1 MAILG
6 SNFLN
11 GCNSIPGFMRGLAQN
26 PGTPSL
32 ASRTIFEQTNAPFG
46 PTAPSSWV
54 KVTDVLY
61 NNRALRV
68 IGGIEGIPLS
78 PGGSTVFTS
87 IFTASKSL
95 SSFDVTLASSNI
107 SVVAESGY
115 ITSQNTDSNLSVQN
129 VTGTDANLRTHNH
142 AYLRA
147 PGSFGAGAAAATQRA
162 TPNSVVTVGTSNEGS
177 GGQHNHGISDGLHN
191 HPVSPGNHTHPVTI
205 TQHDHTFTMTGRNFE
220 LSYIDIIVCQKS

>member
-11 GCNSIPGFMRGLAQN
+11 GCSSIPGFMRGLAEN

-32 ASRTIFEQTNAPFG
+32 ASRTIFEQS
-46 PTAPSSWV
+46 TAPSSWV
-54 KVTDVLY
+54 KVTNASY

-68 IGGIEGIPLS
+68 IGGIEGRSLS

-95 SSFDVTLASSNI
+95 SPFDVTLASSNI
-107 SVVAESGY
+107 SVQAESGY

-129 VTGTDANLRTHNH
+129 VAGTNANMRSHNH
-142 AYLRA
+142 PYLRA

-162 TPNSVVTVGTSNEGS
+162 TPNSVVTVGTTNRGA
-177 GGQHNHGISDGLHN
+177 GGQHNHGISDGQHN
-191 HPVSPGNHTHPVTI
+191 HPVSPGNHAHPVSI
-205 TQHDHTFTMTGRNFE
+205 TQHDHTFTMTGRNFA
-220 LSYIDIIVCQKS
+220 LLYIDIIVCQKS